1 MVSVTVCARRG
12 EGKNY
17 FRKKK
22 TTFAKKPFSL
32 QAGWRSLLVSK
43 TFPIVLEGAL

>member
-22 TTFAKKPFSL
+22 TREKVVVSIWVEFAVDI
-32 QAGWRSLLVSK
+32 RN
-43 TFPIVLEGAL
+43 